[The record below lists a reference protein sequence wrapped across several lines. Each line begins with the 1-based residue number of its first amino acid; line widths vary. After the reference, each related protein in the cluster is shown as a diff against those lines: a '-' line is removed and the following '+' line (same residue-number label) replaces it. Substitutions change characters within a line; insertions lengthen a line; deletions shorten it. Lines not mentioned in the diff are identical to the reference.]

1 MKYII
6 REKVSVKSGASA
18 AVIETFSL
26 GPWDTRAMAEEMIND
41 LARVDELDPNC
52 AGSRGSA
59 KRGVTVVFEG
69 ESPKAT
75 VTVKYEIVK
84 VPDAIAECVRRHNAS
99 RRHLEP
105 EEMTMQEAWHQY
117 LLDNGMSE
125 EDYPLEEF
133 MPSYLKGEP

>member
-1 MKYII
+1 
-6 REKVSVKSGASA
+6 
-18 AVIETFSL
+18 
-26 GPWDTRAMAEEMIND
+26 MAEEMIND